1 MEEVSR
7 SLVLPTRDDVS
18 HISFLIEVA
27 KSADSEIEVVVV
39 DSGSAPGNQV
49 LIQSQLRDLNL
60 KGVTSHYIKS
70 EQGLGVALEA
80 GFRFSSGQV
89 LIWFPT
95 DGQLSPRVLEEVIG
109 RSNSTDCV
117 YVSRSSYSTATSQI
131 RNLLSKVD
139 KFIVRVLLK
148 IPYLDF
154 GGVYA
159 VPTWVYKSLTFRY
172 RTAAINWSIVHLS
185 QMYGLKIDRVQA
197 RVSRRT
203 ENVSR
208 IRRIEMARYPVE
220 LLRHFLH
227 SKFLDTSKP

>member
-1 MEEVSR
+1 MGEISR

-18 HISFLIEVA
+18 HISLLIQVA
-27 KSADSEIEVVVV
+27 RSVDSEIEVVVV
-39 DSGSAPGNQV
+39 DSGSALENQK

-60 KGVTSHYIKS
+60 KGVTSNYIKS

-80 GFRFSSGQV
+80 GFRFSSGKI

-95 DGQLSPRVLEEVIG
+95 DGQLSPRVLEEVIE
-109 RSNSTDCV
+109 RSNSADCV
-117 YVSRSSYSTATSQI
+117 YVSRASYSTATSRI

-139 KFIVRVLLK
+139 KLIVRVLLK
-148 IPYLDF
+148 IPFLDF

-159 VPTWVYKSLTFRY
+159 VPTWVFESLSFRY
-172 RTAAINWSIVHLS
+172 RTAAINWSILHLC

-197 RVSRRT
+197 QVSRRT

-220 LLRHFLH
+220 LLRHFLRL
-227 SKFLDTSKP
+227 KFFDTRKP

>member
-1 MEEVSR
+1 
-7 SLVLPTRDDVS
+7 VLPTRDDVS
-18 HISFLIEVA
+18 HISLLIKAARSV
-27 KSADSEIEVVVV
+27 DSEIEIIVV
-39 DSGSAPGNQV
+39 DSGSTTENQK
-49 LIQSQLRDLNL
+49 LIQSQLYNLNL

-80 GFRFSSGQV
+80 GFRFSSRQV

-95 DGQLSPRVLEEVIG
+95 DGQFSPRVLEEVIE
-109 RSNSTDCV
+109 RSVSSDCV
-117 YVSRSSYSTATSQI
+117 YVSRANYSTATSPI

-139 KFIVRVLLK
+139 KLIVRVLLK

-159 VPTWVYKSLTFRY
+159 VPTWVFESLTFRY
-172 RTAAINWSIVHLS
+172 RTAAMNWSILHLS
-185 QMYGLKIDRVQA
+185 QLYGLKIDRVQA
-197 RVSRRT
+197 QISRRT

-208 IRRIEMARYPVE
+208 IHRTEMARYPVE

-227 SKFLDTSKP
+227 SKFFDTRKP